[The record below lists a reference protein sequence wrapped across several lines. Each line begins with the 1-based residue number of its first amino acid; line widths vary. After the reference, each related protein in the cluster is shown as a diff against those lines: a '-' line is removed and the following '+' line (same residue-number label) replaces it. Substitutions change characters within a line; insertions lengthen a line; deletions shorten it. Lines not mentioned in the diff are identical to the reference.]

1 MKNDEIRQ
9 ANRKALPK
17 FILSMTIFMLVGGAV
32 GYLSARYGLDRLTG
46 GIKSAG
52 EFFGAYIA
60 PWLMLVIAVIMP
72 IVCGSIQ
79 RRVKRMIESWD
90 GEDEDV
96 YGIIDRKISLVG
108 WISGSALIVSDFL
121 MAASYSKGFKIFE
134 STKTTALFLVAVVSV
149 FAVII
154 EMMIIGQKCV
164 DFAKRINPEKKASFY
179 DAKFSKKWMDTCD
192 EAEKIM
198 IGKCAFKAY
207 SATNKVCAISAGV
220 LTICA
225 LVFNIGFL
233 PSLAVCLVWIVN
245 SSVYCIEAMKYSKAG
260 NKIS

>member
-46 GIKSAG
+46 GIKSTG

-60 PWLMLVIAVIMP
+60 PWLMLAIAVIMP

-79 RRVKRMIESWD
+79 RRAKRMIESWD

-134 STKTTALFLVAVVSV
+134 STKTTALFLVAVASV

-164 DFAKRINPEKKASFY
+164 DFAKRMNPEKKASFY

-233 PSLAVCLVWIVN
+233 HRLPCVLSGL
-245 SSVYCIEAMKYSKAG
+245 
-260 NKIS
+260 

>member
-17 FILSMTIFMLVGGAV
+17 FILSMTIFMLVGGAA
-32 GYLSARYGLDRLTG
+32 GYLSVRYGLDRLTG

-60 PWLMLVIAVIMP
+60 PWLMLAIAVIMP

-79 RRVKRMIESWD
+79 RRVKRMIDSWD
-90 GEDEDV
+90 GEDEDD

-108 WISGSALIVSDFL
+108 WLSGSALIVSDFL

-134 STKTTALFLVAVVSV
+134 STKTTALFFVAVASV

-164 DFAKRINPEKKASFY
+164 DFAKRMNPEKKASFY
-179 DAKFSKKWMDTCD
+179 DAKFSKK
-192 EAEKIM
+192 K
-198 IGKCAFKAY
+198 
-207 SATNKVCAISAGV
+207 
-220 LTICA
+220 
-225 LVFNIGFL
+225 
-233 PSLAVCLVWIVN
+233 
-245 SSVYCIEAMKYSKAG
+245 SSVKKWIKAAHLKSKCQSCNQQNYGKNQAVG
-260 NKIS
+260 NNMAQNYFVLKIAVIVTLY